1 MYIAKFQVKNYKSFL
16 FTQEVALTPGFN
28 VVVGQNNAGKTAM
41 VEALSLHFD
50 NKHHISL
57 KTSPSPGVLLH
68 DSFTSTVQIAFQL
81 AEGEAEQLLINARNS
96 FYIPLLEGTDPN
108 SEATKFLALL
118 RQPEILQC
126 VYQPG
131 SFVTTYFESVGE
143 LTDAIRGGNTRA
155 IELRVNI
162 SQRKLEYNPNQIV
175 QVASNNLYGPYL
187 ANILHN
193 RIYIFRAERLNVSQ
207 SSFGIEM
214 VLLPNA
220 SNLAQVLNNLQS
232 SNPSRFRRFNQHVS
246 TIFREIKGITV
257 PSGPSNSEVRILL
270 WSIDPDTERSDLA
283 IPLSESG
290 TGIGQVLAML
300 YVVLTAEYPR
310 TIIIDEPQSFLN
322 PGAVRKLIEILK
334 QYSQHQFI
342 ITTHSPE
349 VVSVVKSQTLFLLR
363 KVEAETM
370 IEQLDSSE
378 AQDQKL
384 LLSEVGA
391 RLSDVFG
398 ADNIL
403 WVEGATEE
411 LCFTLIVEKVLR
423 RPLQGTKI
431 IGVIQTGDFE
441 SKHSQLILQIYDRL
455 TKGSG
460 LIPPAIGFIF
470 DREGRSKQEQDDI
483 IRRSQG
489 KVVFLPRR
497 MYENYLLNPNAI
509 ASVISQIEGFRD
521 SPVTLE
527 EVEHWLQCNRS
538 DKKYYDS
545 NICES
550 ERTGEGW
557 MRDVHGAKLLETIF
571 NEFSEFRVE
580 YDKVKYGVAL
590 TEWILE
596 NTPTDLTQ
604 VANVIDSKLET
615 YQEIVSNARIL

>member
-1 MYIAKFQVKNYKSFL
+1 MYLAKFQVKNYKSFL
-16 FTQEVALTPGFN
+16 SSQEVDLTPGFN
-28 VVVGQNNAGKTAM
+28 VVVGQNNSGKTAL

-50 NKHHISL
+50 NKVHISM

-68 DSFTSTVQIAFQL
+68 DSLTSAVQIAFQL
-81 AEGEAEQLLINARNS
+81 AEGEAEQLLINARGS
-96 FYIPLLEGTDPN
+96 FYLPFREGTDPSN
-108 SEATKFLALL
+108 EATKFLALL
-118 RQPEILQC
+118 RQPEIFQC
-126 VYQPG
+126 IYQPNN
-131 SFVTTYFESVGE
+131 FVTTYLESLGE
-143 LTDAIRGGNTRA
+143 LTDATSLV
-155 IELRVNI
+155 EFRVNI
-162 SQRKLEYNPNQIV
+162 SQRQLEYTLNPYRREQISSEV
-175 QVASNNLYGPYL
+175 LYGPRL
-187 ANILHN
+187 ANILRD

-207 SSFGIEM
+207 SPFGAQM

-220 SNLAQVLNNLQS
+220 SNLAEVLHNLQS
-232 SNPSRFRRFNQHVS
+232 SNPTRFHRFNQHVS
-246 TIFREIKGITV
+246 TIFPEIRGITIPPGAIGV
-257 PSGPSNSEVRILL
+257 QILV
-270 WSIDPDTERSDLA
+270 WSIDPDTERADLA
-283 IPLSESG
+283 IPLLESG

-334 QYSQHQFI
+334 EYSQHQFI

-349 VVSVVKSQTLFLLR
+349 IVSVVNPKTLFLLR

-370 IEQLDSSE
+370 IEQLDSAE

-411 LCFTLIVEKVLR
+411 LCFPLIIEKVLR

-441 SKHSQLILQIYDRL
+441 SKHSGLILQIYDRL
-455 TKGSG
+455 TKGSW

-470 DREGRSKQEQDDI
+470 DREGRSKQDQDDL

-497 MYENYLLNPNAI
+497 MYENYLLNPDAI
-509 ASVISQIEGFRD
+509 SSVISQIEGFRD
-521 SPVTLE
+521 SPVTPE

-545 NICES
+545 NIYES
-550 ERTGEGW
+550 ERTGEEW
-557 MRDVHGAKLLETIF
+557 MRDVHGAKILENIF
-571 NEFSEFRVE
+571 KEFSELCIE

-596 NTPTDLTQ
+596 NTPTDLTE
-604 VANVIDSKLET
+604 VANVIASRL
-615 YQEIVSNARIL
+615 

>member
-1 MYIAKFQVKNYKSFL
+1 
-16 FTQEVALTPGFN
+16 
-28 VVVGQNNAGKTAM
+28 
-41 VEALSLHFD
+41 
-50 NKHHISL
+50 
-57 KTSPSPGVLLH
+57 
-68 DSFTSTVQIAFQL
+68 
-81 AEGEAEQLLINARNS
+81 
-96 FYIPLLEGTDPN
+96 
-108 SEATKFLALL
+108 
-118 RQPEILQC
+118 
-126 VYQPG
+126 
-131 SFVTTYFESVGE
+131 
-143 LTDAIRGGNTRA
+143 
-155 IELRVNI
+155 
-162 SQRKLEYNPNQIV
+162 
-175 QVASNNLYGPYL
+175 
-187 ANILHN
+187 
-193 RIYIFRAERLNVSQ
+193 
-207 SSFGIEM
+207 
-214 VLLPNA
+214 
-220 SNLAQVLNNLQS
+220 
-232 SNPSRFRRFNQHVS
+232 
-246 TIFREIKGITV
+246 
-257 PSGPSNSEVRILL
+257 
-270 WSIDPDTERSDLA
+270 
-283 IPLSESG
+283 
-290 TGIGQVLAML
+290 ML

-334 QYSQHQFI
+334 QNSQHQFI

-349 VVSVVKSQTLFLLR
+349 IVSVVRPKALFLLR

-411 LCFTLIVEKVLR
+411 FCFPLIVEKVLQ

-431 IGVIQTGDFE
+431 IGVTQTGDFE
-441 SKHSQLILQIYDRL
+441 GKHSRLIFQIYDRL

-470 DREGRSKQEQDDI
+470 DREGRSEQDQNDL

-509 ASVISQIEGFRD
+509 ASVISLIEGFRD
-521 SPVTLE
+521 SPVTTE

-545 NICES
+545 SISES
-550 ERTGEGW
+550 EQTENGW
-557 MRDVHGAKLLETIF
+557 IQNVHGAKILETIF
-571 NEFSEFRVE
+571 KEFSEYRIE

-596 NTPTDLTQ
+596 NSPTDLIE
-604 VANVIDSKLET
+604 VADVIASKLGNT
-615 YQEIVSNARIL
+615 T

>member
-1 MYIAKFQVKNYKSFL
+1 MYIAKFQVNNYKSF
-16 FTQEVALTPGFN
+16 FSSQELDIVPGFN
-28 VVVGQNNAGKTAM
+28 VIVGQNNVGKTALI
-41 VEALSLHFD
+41 EA
-50 NKHHISL
+50 ISL
-57 KTSPSPGVLLH
+57 RFVDKPHSSLMTIQRIGMPISGV
-68 DSFTSTVQIAFQL
+68 STVNMAFQL
-81 AEGEAEQLLINARNS
+81 EEREANEVLIDALGG
-96 FYIPLLEGTDPN
+96 FYMPVKGDIST
-108 SEATKFLALL
+108 SQHEADEFLRVLSRSGLL
-118 RQPEILQC
+118 RCI
-126 VYQPG
+126 YRG
-131 SFVTTYFESVGE
+131 SNADFTSAYLDALGE
-143 LTDAIRGGNTRA
+143 LTDIHTYVEFSVNIAQRQLISVPNRA
-155 IELRVNI
+155 IQGNADPTYGLQLARILR
-162 SQRKLEYNPNQIV
+162 
-175 QVASNNLYGPYL
+175 
-187 ANILHN
+187 N
-193 RIYIFRAERLNVSQ
+193 RIYIFRAERLNISQ
-207 SSFGIEM
+207 SLFGTQT
-214 VLLPNA
+214 VLEPNA
-220 SNLAQVLNNLQS
+220 SNLAEVLHNLQS
-232 SNPSRFRRFNQHVS
+232 SNPTRFRRFNQHVS
-246 TIFREIKGITV
+246 TIFPEIKGITV
-257 PSGPSNSEVRILL
+257 PSGPSNSEVRILV

-290 TGIGQVLAML
+290 TGIGQVLAIL
-300 YVVLTAEYPR
+300 YVVLTTEYPR

-349 VVSVVKSQTLFLLR
+349 VVSVVKPQTLFLLR

-370 IEQLDSSE
+370 IEQLDIAE
-378 AQDQKL
+378 AQNQRL

-411 LCFTLIVEKVLR
+411 FCFPLIVEKVLQ
-423 RPLQGTKI
+423 RPLLGTKI
-431 IGVIQTGDFE
+431 IGVTQTGDFE
-441 SKHSQLILQIYDRL
+441 GKHSDLILQIYDRL

-470 DREGRSKQEQDDI
+470 DREGRSKQDQDDL

-497 MYENYLLNPNAI
+497 MYENYLLNSHAI
-509 ASVISQIEGFRD
+509 ASVVSQIEGFRD
-521 SPVTLE
+521 SPVTPE
-527 EVEHWLQCNRS
+527 EVEHWLHCNRI

-571 NEFSEFRVE
+571 KEFSELRFE
-580 YDKVKYGVAL
+580 YDKVKYGVSI

-596 NTPTDLTQ
+596 NTPTDLTE
-604 VANVIDSKLET
+604 VANVIASKLET
-615 YQEIVSNARIL
+615 HQE